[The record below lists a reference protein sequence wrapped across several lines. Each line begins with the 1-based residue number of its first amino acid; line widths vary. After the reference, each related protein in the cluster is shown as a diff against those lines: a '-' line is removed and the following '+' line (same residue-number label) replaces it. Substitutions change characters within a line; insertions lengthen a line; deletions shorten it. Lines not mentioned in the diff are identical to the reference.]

1 MKLNLREGESE
12 ILEIWKDSPIFRL
25 SRRAWL
31 VSESSK
37 GIDTKVLAKAVAMP
51 EQRVV
56 EVIDRY
62 KQIGIFGLIEN
73 PRSGRARKIPIGTV
87 KNLLIDLADKTQG
100 EFDVND
106 IALKIKYD
114 HGEKISK
121 DLIWQQARKEGITLK
136 RYTRKIIP
144 INTDKILSNII
155 GIAVTASVTII
166 VAIKMK
172 KDQPIRGYLEVL
184 SRDMLNVL
192 IKKKN
197 ITILSSMND
206 LANHGKF
213 TKKERTKKE
222 AMLRW
227 AYGLSRVA
235 QREGVSIQIE
245 VCGDYKTSEMIE
257 WLKALKANRLI
268 EGIIKQEVKVR
279 FALKEDELRL
289 AKKELV
295 DAINHLKLSSS
306 EYIWSKR
313 LVI

>member
-1 MKLNLREGESE
+1 MKLNLRESESE

-31 VSESSK
+31 VSESAK
-37 GIDTKVLAKAVAMP
+37 GIDSKVLSKAVAMP
-51 EQRVV
+51 EQRVL

-62 KQIGIFGLIEN
+62 RQIGILGLIEN
-73 PRSGRARKIPIGTV
+73 PRSGRARKIPTGAV
-87 KNLLIDLADKTQG
+87 KNLMIDLLYKSEG
-100 EFDVND
+100 EFDIND
-106 IALKIKYD
+106 IARKIKYD

-121 DLIWQQARKEGITLK
+121 DLIWQQARRDGLILK
-136 RYTRKIIP
+136 RHTAKNIQIKA
-144 INTDKILSNII
+144 DQILKDII

-172 KDQPIRGYLEVL
+172 RDQPISGYLEVL

-192 IKKKN
+192 TKEN
-197 ITILSSMND
+197 ITILSSMKD
-206 LANHGKF
+206 LANLGEF

-235 QREGVSIQIE
+235 QREGVSLQIE
-245 VCGDYKTSEMIE
+245 VCGDYKTSEMME
-257 WLKALKANRLI
+257 WLKALKANQLI
-268 EGIIKQEVKVR
+268 EGISGQEVKVR
-279 FALKEDELRL
+279 FVLKEDDMRL

-313 LVI
+313 LVL